1 MAQLQRPATLKEFL
15 IHSLLVGRDRDTL
28 VDGDDEEPTR
38 QLQRPDCDRPA
49 RMPPPRASLTSYVFD
64 LHVVPR
70 ILASPALH
78 EPTPSAFVS
87 TPPEVLALR
96 RKHGARAPAAPAR
109 ASRGHGA
116 AARVLLFAL
125 VLFAAFLTAR

>member
-15 IHSLLVGRDRDTL
+15 IHSLLVWRDRDTL

-38 QLQRPDCDRPA
+38 QLQRPDRDRPA
-49 RMPPPRASLTSYVFD
+49 VMPPPRASLTSYVFD
-64 LHVVPR
+64 LNVVPR
-70 ILASPALH
+70 LITSPAFDA
-78 EPTPSAFVS
+78 PTPSAFVS
-87 TPPEVLALR
+87 VPPEILALR
-96 RKHGARAPAAPAR
+96 RRPSAPRTRGRAT
-109 ASRGHGA
+109 